1 MSQESI
7 KTSTINKTVGKSIL
21 AALTQHEL
29 ALVLD
34 ALLANLAPSSLEI
47 ALKRLPT
54 DTQQTL
60 QQILTPSSPT
70 QVKVEQPTSLA
81 KLEETW
87 SALWG
92 QWNDIV
98 SEATDEEGKYIE
110 QEADWEPPYFN
121 DSAFLEDLEA
131 IAKQMLPLLSTA
143 YESEFS
149 PNVDFAQ
156 ILTEV
161 AEEITASLPEW
172 ISSFN
177 EGFYLESP
185 LTNCLLRW
193 EWLKAQDEKLD
204 VFDFTQRIRE
214 WEEQAQ
220 HIELEQSA
228 FFQFFTHL
236 SETELEKIYKG
247 LTAHRQELLW
257 KNDLENIRSHWYE
270 IYLFYLEKYAPE
282 NRLDT
287 LRITIPQKW
296 QNGLPV
302 IEDLL
307 AKEAYQEALSVLEE
321 SLASLLKSTRQNR
334 SWSPES
340 SLLITIPN
348 MFYGGDYSENEQT
361 LLRYYQQ
368 IATALSQSERVEA
381 LQIQLTAIK
390 QKFNWSVMLEAFKK
404 AKISEETRQNLFQ
417 SWRNYILQLT
427 ENKFGGWVE
436 RTTSN
441 FWWLSW
447 LLDTIAT
454 SQPVAEEFQKR
465 TEQWLF
471 ALESEEK
478 PSKHTFS
485 ALRLLT
491 SDLAEIRGENWNQ
504 YPYFQSVVLVP
515 TSLKTSDANSRQLFL
530 KNLAPNHLWNQV
542 MAYWEVHLEYW
553 IPKPEMA
560 SKSDYTEPAKWLA
573 ALRELS
579 PTSYQNLLAQ
589 WRIQHKQRRNLW
601 KALEKI
607 GLS

>member
-1 MSQESI
+1 MSQKSI
-7 KTSTINKTVGKSIL
+7 KTSTINKTVGKSVL

-34 ALLANLAPSSLEI
+34 TLLANLAPSSLEI

-60 QQILTPSSPT
+60 QQILTPSSPI
-70 QVKVEQPTSLA
+70 QVKTEQPTSLA

-149 PNVDFAQ
+149 SNVDFAQ

-161 AEEITASLPEW
+161 AEEIMASLPEW

-177 EGFYLESP
+177 EGFYLESS

-204 VFDFTQRIRE
+204 AFDFTQRIRE

-220 HIELEQSA
+220 EVQLNESA
-228 FFQFFTHL
+228 FFQFFTQL
-236 SETELEKIYKG
+236 SETALEKVYKG

-257 KNDLENIRSHWYE
+257 KSDLENIRSHWYE

-287 LRITIPQKW
+287 LRISIPQKW
-296 QNGLPV
+296 QNGLPA

-307 AKEAYQEALSVLEE
+307 TKEAYQEALSVLEE

-348 MFYGGDYSENEQT
+348 MFYGEDYSENEQT
-361 LLRYYQQ
+361 LLLYYQQ

-390 QKFNWSVMLEAFKK
+390 QKFNW
-404 AKISEETRQNLFQ
+404 
-417 SWRNYILQLT
+417 
-427 ENKFGGWVE
+427 
-436 RTTSN
+436 
-441 FWWLSW
+441 
-447 LLDTIAT
+447 
-454 SQPVAEEFQKR
+454 
-465 TEQWLF
+465 
-471 ALESEEK
+471 
-478 PSKHTFS
+478 
-485 ALRLLT
+485 
-491 SDLAEIRGENWNQ
+491 
-504 YPYFQSVVLVP
+504 
-515 TSLKTSDANSRQLFL
+515 
-530 KNLAPNHLWNQV
+530 
-542 MAYWEVHLEYW
+542 
-553 IPKPEMA
+553 
-560 SKSDYTEPAKWLA
+560 
-573 ALRELS
+573 
-579 PTSYQNLLAQ
+579 
-589 WRIQHKQRRNLW
+589 
-601 KALEKI
+601 
-607 GLS
+607 